1 MVFFFA
7 LRIRRTSD
15 FDKDSHFLIAATYVF
30 IALLLKRNSYSYKNK
45 IRFVNKKIDEDS
57 INGCMGRELFYT
69 FAITLIYPFANNNFG
84 HEFVLF
90 FADFLFGGCKK

>member
-1 MVFFFA
+1 M
-7 LRIRRTSD
+7 
-15 FDKDSHFLIAATYVF
+15 
-30 IALLLKRNSYSYKNK
+30 K
-45 IRFVNKKIDEDS
+45 IRLTVVWGENF
-57 INGCMGRELFYT
+57 FYT